1 MNAAESIS
9 VALKRAKK
17 TKQVEGIIRK
27 CAVEDILESVNG
39 RLGILVDG
47 TIISDENVDINDLV
61 DSDWVLVSDLKSAI
75 IKALEELE

>member
-75 IKALEELE
+75 IKALEELK